1 MKLNSELNIG
11 RGEKLPR
18 ALDSG
23 LRTAKR
29 VAVSGTVGSLIP
41 AALVFIGTHACLGE
55 VTNEAAEGVQVHQQ
69 MVGEKELLH
78 NEDKS
83 IDESIEKGVQTFRKD
98 LVALAKEK
106 NIELDEN
113 TTELVDILLT
123 RVKNTQQLNQLNQ
136 ELARRKANFGK
147 MENIETITPII
158 FALVALVGGFFTATD
173 TLEGKMI
180 KRDEEKISDVKERF
194 FKALSNLGNQSS
206 DAEFALVLKAF
217 AQSIGRLAKYSQ
229 DEKNEVVKQCQ
240 RIFKETLEEDAPP
253 KRSSL
258 FIRTVEDALEPLGI
272 DQSFRKELSEISDD
286 YYGKL
291 SDLDLLLDLT

>member
-1 MKLNSELNIG
+1 
-11 RGEKLPR
+11 
-18 ALDSG
+18 
-23 LRTAKR
+23 
-29 VAVSGTVGSLIP
+29 
-41 AALVFIGTHACLGE
+41 
-55 VTNEAAEGVQVHQQ
+55 
-69 MVGEKELLH
+69 
-78 NEDKS
+78 
-83 IDESIEKGVQTFRKD
+83 
-98 LVALAKEK
+98 
-106 NIELDEN
+106 
-113 TTELVDILLT
+113 
-123 RVKNTQQLNQLNQ
+123 
-136 ELARRKANFGK
+136 
-147 MENIETITPII
+147 
-158 FALVALVGGFFTATD
+158 
-173 TLEGKMI
+173 MI